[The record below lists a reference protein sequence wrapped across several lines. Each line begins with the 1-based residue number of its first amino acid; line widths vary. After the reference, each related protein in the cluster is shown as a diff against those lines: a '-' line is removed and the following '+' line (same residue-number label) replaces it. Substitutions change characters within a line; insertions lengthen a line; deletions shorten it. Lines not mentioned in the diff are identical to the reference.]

1 MPVEASAKSRRVRG
15 AGKSVVVNAPEACQ
29 DMDEWRIFPR
39 NGQGYFRTDHQ
50 MKRPPIRLIW
60 KDIMSIHIRDGTEP
74 AK

>member
-1 MPVEASAKSRRVRG
+1 
-15 AGKSVVVNAPEACQ
+15 
-29 DMDEWRIFPR
+29 
-39 NGQGYFRTDHQ
+39 